1 MKNVY
6 QNMLLPVARHRI
18 LLCQKQSKQLNDSN
32 ANNYYFYL
40 VPGGSINEQIV
51 HRYFNITS
59 TVVETIIIKENHLWN
74 WSSNDMS
81 MEKIPPNDSGSHTTP
96 NPDDSTTTT
105 KSTTKFTVPQKIPKI
120 PSLRE
125 SIQEFVVQTNK
136 TLASLEAK
144 YQETIR
150 KPMTQAVH
158 QISDTSTTINEQA
171 TYLYKQHLPYEP
183 YAMIGAS
190 ILVGGLTSL
199 RRGRV
204 AGVGSTV
211 VVGGLSYWFIY
222 GLDGETSP
230 TNQVDWSKMIPQSIT
245 DLWKSK

>member
-1 MKNVY
+1 
-6 QNMLLPVARHRI
+6 
-18 LLCQKQSKQLNDSN
+18 
-32 ANNYYFYL
+32 
-40 VPGGSINEQIV
+40 
-51 HRYFNITS
+51 
-59 TVVETIIIKENHLWN
+59 
-74 WSSNDMS
+74 MS
-81 MEKIPPNDSGSHTTP
+81 MEKIPPNDSRSHNTP
-96 NPDDSTTTT
+96 NPDDSTTATT
-105 KSTTKFTVPQKIPKI
+105 KSTAKFTIPQEIPKI

-136 TLASLEAK
+136 TLASLEAT

-190 ILVGGLTSL
+190 LLVGGLTSL

-204 AGVGSTV
+204 AGVCSTV

-230 TNQVDWSKMIPQSIT
+230 TTQVDLSKMIPQSIT